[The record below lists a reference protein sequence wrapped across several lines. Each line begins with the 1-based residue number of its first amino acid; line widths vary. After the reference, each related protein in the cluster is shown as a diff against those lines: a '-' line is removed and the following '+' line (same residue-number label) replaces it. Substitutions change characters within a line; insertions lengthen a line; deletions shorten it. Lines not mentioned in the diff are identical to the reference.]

1 MAFMDEDRD
10 VLLADFGVDVT
21 VGADTVQAIYDI
33 DELIGEAPE
42 GLQLAGTEELVVA
55 VAPLPASFARD
66 ATIVIA
72 GVGSRVIRKVA
83 PWPPDGRF
91 TAMVVA

>member
-10 VLLADFGVDVT
+10 ALLADFGVDVT
-21 VGADTVQAIYDI
+21 VGADTVKGLYDL

-55 VAPLPASFARD
+55 IAPLPASFVRD
-66 ATIVIA
+66 ATITVE
-72 GVGSRVIRKVA
+72 GVGSRVIRKLA